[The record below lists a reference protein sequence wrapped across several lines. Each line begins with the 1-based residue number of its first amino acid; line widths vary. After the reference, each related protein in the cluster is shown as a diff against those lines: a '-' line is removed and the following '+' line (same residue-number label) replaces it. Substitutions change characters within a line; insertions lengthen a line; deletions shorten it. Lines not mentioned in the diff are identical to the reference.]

1 MGLGAFLLQ
10 RTDRTD
16 PSSRHFE
23 HTGVNAGFLAYAL
36 GSVTGGNGVVIMMNN
51 NNGAAE
57 LGKELRRAVAAVYGW
72 PAFLPESI
80 RPLAVAPAVLDAYA
94 GRYQRGPDE
103 VVTFRREVG
112 HLVETINDGAE
123 ILTYPVGVD
132 TVAFTDYAL
141 RGVFLR
147 DAAGRVAGLRI
158 PETNQLLPRLAPDNL
173 LPGELLRRGRIAEAV
188 AGYRLLRLNEYQ
200 LTYMAYELL
209 NGRPANLPAAEGL
222 LTLAREQFPESAIVF
237 ARWGDLY
244 ARQGNKPRAIESYQ
258 QALRLYP
265 EDKDV
270 QEKLLALQ
278 PYADPGRR
286 ATVLPATFAADR
298 RPNLALRFAWSGV
311 RVLAGLRVFRCGF
324 SFPV

>member
-1 MGLGAFLLQ
+1 MLTPEADVSQGTYREQVGLGAFLLQ
-10 RTDRTD
+10 RADRTD
-16 PSSRHFE
+16 DSSRYFE

-36 GSVTGGNGVVIMMNN
+36 GGVTGGNGVVIMMNN
-51 NNGAAE
+51 NNGASE

-80 RPLAVAPAVLDAYA
+80 RPLAVAPAALDAYA

-103 VVTFRREVG
+103 VVTFRREAG

-123 ILTYPVGVD
+123 ILAYPVGPD

-141 RGVFLR
+141 RGVFTR

-158 PETNQLLPRLAPDNL
+158 PETNQLLPRLAPENL
-173 LPGELLRRGRIAEAV
+173 LPGELLRQGRIAEAV

-200 LTYMAYELL
+200 LTYMVYELL
-209 NGRPANLPAAEGL
+209 NSRPANLSAAEGL

-244 ARQGNKPRAIESYQ
+244 ARQGNKPRAIEAYQ

-278 PYADPGRR
+278 P
-286 ATVLPATFAADR
+286 
-298 RPNLALRFAWSGV
+298 
-311 RVLAGLRVFRCGF
+311 
-324 SFPV
+324 